1 MNKFEQLEKLQY
13 LRQNNAITEQ
23 EFETEKKKIL
33 NDTSSEKTNRQS
45 KKVKRKMKPWQII
58 LITILIIVIRI
69 YNSCF
74 CYGSYRQL

>member
-33 NDTSSEKTNRQS
+33 NDTSSEKTNRES
-45 KKVKRKMKPWQII
+45 KKVKQKMKPWQII
-58 LITILIIVIRI
+58 LLIILTIVVRI
-69 YNSCF
+69 YNNCF
-74 CYGSYRQL
+74 GNRIY